1 MEPGEA
7 LPGRQRRR
15 ALRRRARPGRGA
27 GLRGQ
32 ARLSGGRGLREPDA
46 PRAGDGRAGARGDH
60 DPASTAAGPPR
71 ALARRVGGTHGGRGP
86 RPRGGSVSRVGP
98 RPARLPA
105 ARRRSAAG
113 GLRPGAA
120 RHRPDRRAP
129 STRRR
134 RAGRRARRRDQ
145 RLSLPPAG
153 RLVQRALA
161 APHRQRLA
169 DDREASAPRVRQR
182 HRPSSAEPAVH
193 VVRYLGGGGR
203 PSLRKPHFAL
213 GAPHPRRGSRIVTV
227 LLSLFG
233 GMALLLYGI
242 RLSGEALQRA
252 LGGRLRNM
260 LTGLS
265 RNRVS
270 AVASGAAI
278 TLMLIGFVSAG
289 LMTFRQTLGIIL
301 GADIGTT
308 FTVQLIA
315 FRLTDYSPLL
325 VGLGFLTTFVARR
338 RMLKDVGQALLGLG
352 LLFLGLKLILDNA
365 GMLKGSQLAVDL
377 LDAIAG
383 NPVVGVL
390 VGAVFSALVTSS
402 AATLGLALAFGHQG
416 LLSLAGAVA
425 VVLGANIGTCV
436 TAPTASIGASAEA
449 KRVAVAHIAFK
460 LLGVALVFPFIGPF
474 TAVVASTAAEPA
486 RQIANAHTLFNI
498 GISLAFLPF
507 TPWAARAI
515 ESLVPDAQEGDSPF
529 RTRYLDERA
538 LEQPA
543 LAFGQATREALRMA
557 DVVQG
562 MLRDVPVVFGSDHAE
577 LLEDVSRRDDQVDFL
592 EREIKLFLT
601 RLGREA
607 MGSDLSRKEIALIS
621 FIGNLENIG
630 DIIDK
635 NLMELGR
642 KKLYQ
647 GRRFS
652 DTGWAEI
659 QEFHEIV
666 SKNLERAI
674 AAFAANDRGLAQ
686 EVLDQRPLIRQRE
699 RDLRESHLGRLRAG
713 LAESIETSEIHLDIL
728 TNLKRVSS
736 HVSALAISILE
747 EV

>member
-1 MEPGEA
+1 M
-7 LPGRQRRR
+7 
-15 ALRRRARPGRGA
+15 
-27 GLRGQ
+27 
-32 ARLSGGRGLREPDA
+32 
-46 PRAGDGRAGARGDH
+46 
-60 DPASTAAGPPR
+60 
-71 ALARRVGGTHGGRGP
+71 
-86 RPRGGSVSRVGP
+86 
-98 RPARLPA
+98 
-105 ARRRSAAG
+105 
-113 GLRPGAA
+113 
-120 RHRPDRRAP
+120 
-129 STRRR
+129 
-134 RAGRRARRRDQ
+134 
-145 RLSLPPAG
+145 
-153 RLVQRALA
+153 
-161 APHRQRLA
+161 
-169 DDREASAPRVRQR
+169 
-182 HRPSSAEPAVH
+182 
-193 VVRYLGGGGR
+193 
-203 PSLRKPHFAL
+203 
-213 GAPHPRRGSRIVTV
+213 TV
-227 LLSLFG
+227 LLALFG

-252 LGGRLRNM
+252 LGGRLRSL

-265 RNRVS
+265 RNRIL
-270 AVASGAAI
+270 AVVSGAAI
-278 TLMLIGFVSAG
+278 TAIIQSSAATTLMLIGFVAAG
-289 LMTFRQTLGIIL
+289 LMTFRQTLGVIL

-315 FRLTDYSPLL
+315 FRVTDAAPLL
-325 VGLGFLTTFVARR
+325 IGLGFTTTFVAGRR
-338 RMLKDVGQALLGLG
+338 VLKDVGQALLGLG

-365 GMLKGSQLAVDL
+365 GTLKASPLAVDL
-377 LDAIAG
+377 LDAVAN

-390 VGAVFSALVTSS
+390 AGAVFSALVTSS
-402 AATLGLALAFGHQG
+402 AATLGLTLAFAHQG
-416 LLSLAGAVA
+416 LLSLLGAVA

-436 TAPTASIGASAEA
+436 TALTASIGASAEA

-460 LLGVALVFPFIGPF
+460 ILGVVLVFPFIGPF
-474 TAVVASTAAEPA
+474 TDVVARTAADPA

-507 TPWAARAI
+507 TPWASRAV
-515 ESLVPDAQEGDSPF
+515 ESLVPDAPEGDSPF
-529 RTRYLDERA
+529 RARYLDERA
-538 LEQPA
+538 LETPA
-543 LAFGQATREALRMA
+543 LALGQATREALRMA

-562 MLRDVPVVFGSDHAE
+562 MLRDVPVVFASDYQE

-607 MGSDLSRKEIALIS
+607 MGPDFSRKEIALIS

-635 NLMELGR
+635 NLMELAR

-652 DTGWAEI
+652 DAGWVEI
-659 QEFHEIV
+659 QEFHAIV
-666 SKNLERAI
+666 GKNLERAI

-686 EVLDQRPLIRQRE
+686 EILDQRPMIRQRE
-699 RDLRESHLGRLRAG
+699 RDLRESHLDRLRAG